1 MTSFRLLTPL
11 LIALSSALTWAVPTA
26 RELLIQQTRNVI
38 QEAQLDAKGQFA
50 KTLLASE
57 EWQHEFLDSG
67 PVDNPLEALRILAG
81 IWESDPALATDP
93 IDRGMATACAL
104 ESPRRKWTLSEV
116 LPRYR
121 FFTDKW
127 DQGLLNAMYRD
138 LSVFERRYL
147 ARGVQHT
154 RFNTLASMQYHND
167 EVCLP
172 SEKYTGAC
180 WYARWILHNPFGDSI
195 HGPQYYAPFNQSWSN
210 YAEIV
215 RNIGGVCGSLS
226 NFGAAAALANGIPA
240 VTMGEPGH
248 CAYAVMTKPGHWQPA
263 YSLSWKRG
271 THTSFHG
278 SSWGWHILVTTAQQ
292 DVTATRRSGDL
303 RRLAKHYARRNNFP
317 QALATLETARRA
329 HPTDWENW
337 ILSVEILEQ
346 SKLGSA
352 SWQELHQD
360 VIAHLAP
367 LSGEI
372 AFDLLHQKIYPKIL
386 SRMNNNQPST
396 VLAAAH
402 RAIDGWGTGRWDFQR
417 TLKDQLKLFGKDTA
431 AQDQFMAGLFALH
444 AEDNV
449 FTADILNLQLERTSD
464 DPARFQA
471 FIDSISKS
479 LAKNTS
485 SDDPDQY
492 KNVITTLARSV
503 LPKAAAAGDKATFQ
517 AIGKL
522 TADVFEK
529 NSVTPEKFPGILLS
543 SGGTFAIQQPGNRW
557 DDPSRHWGVIEEH
570 GGDFHT
576 NVTPATATIQLG
588 NYGDL
593 TGVVLVT
600 RNGQFARLVNAS
612 LQTSIDGKEWTD
624 VHTFQKQGRVHRIDL
639 RGRKISAGYVRVIHK
654 GQPSLHF
661 QKFHVYGDKKN

>member
-1 MTSFRLLTPL
+1 MPPSRILTPV
-11 LIALSSALTWAVPTA
+11 LIALSSLLTWAVPSA
-26 RELLIQQTRNVI
+26 NDLLKRKTGEIIT
-38 QEAQLDAKGQFA
+38 EAKLDPKGKFA
-50 KTLLASE
+50 KALLAST

-67 PVDNPLEALRILAG
+67 PVEDPAKALKVLAE
-81 IWESDPALATDP
+81 IWESDPALASDA

-104 ESPRRKWTLSEV
+104 ESPRRKWTLTEV

-127 DQGLLNAMYRD
+127 DQGLLNMMYRD

-172 SEKYTGAC
+172 SDKYTGAC

-195 HGPQYYAPFNQSWSN
+195 HGPHYYAPFNNSWDN

-215 RNIGGVCGSLS
+215 RNVGGVCGSLS

-248 CAYAVMTKPGHWQPA
+248 CAYAVMTKPGQWQPA
-263 YSLSWKRG
+263 YSLSWKRS

-278 SSWGWHILVTTAQQ
+278 TSWGWHILVTTAQQ
-292 DVTATRRSGDL
+292 DLEATRTSGDY
-303 RRLAKHYARRNNFP
+303 RRLARHYSQKNNFTKAREVI
-317 QALATLETARRA
+317 ALARQKQPAAWANWTLSAELLEKGKTIPA
-329 HPTDWENW
+329 DWKKLHADV
-337 ILSVEILEQ
+337 LS
-346 SKLGSA
+346 
-352 SWQELHQD
+352 
-360 VIAHLAP
+360 HLAP
-367 LSGEI
+367 LGGEI
-372 AFDLLHQKIYPKIL
+372 AFHFLHKHVYPKIL
-386 SRMNNNQPST
+386 DPKDLRQIQK
-396 VLAAAH
+396 VLVSAH
-402 RAIDGWGTGRWDFQR
+402 QALDGWGLGRWDFQR
-417 TLKDQLKLFGKDTA
+417 TLKDQLGLLGSDIS
-431 AQDQFMAGLFALH
+431 AQDHFMAGLFAIH
-444 AEDNV
+444 AEKNT
-449 FTADILNLQLERTSD
+449 FTADILGLQLERTKGD
-464 DPARFQA
+464 QKRFHA
-471 FIDSISKS
+471 FINSIRKS
-479 LAKNTS
+479 LAKGSTSNT
-485 SDDPDQY
+485 DQY
-492 KNVITTLARSV
+492 KNVISTLARSV

-522 TADVFEK
+522 TAGVFDK

-576 NVTPATATIQLG
+576 NITPATATIQLG

-600 RNGQFARLVNAS
+600 RNGQFARLVNAV

-624 VHTFQKQGRVHRIDL
+624 VHTFKQHGRIHRIDL
-639 RGRKISAGYVRVIHK
+639 RGKKISAGYVRVIHE

-661 QKFHVYGDKKN
+661 NKFHVYGNKKN